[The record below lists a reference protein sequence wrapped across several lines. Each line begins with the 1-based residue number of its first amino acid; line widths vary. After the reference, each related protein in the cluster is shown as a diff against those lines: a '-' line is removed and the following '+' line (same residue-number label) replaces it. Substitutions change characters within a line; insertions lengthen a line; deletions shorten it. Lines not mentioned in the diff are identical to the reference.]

1 MSAVISRI
9 PLRCLA
15 CGNASSFRI
24 QVGHELIQP
33 ISTACPTCFTPIRL
47 QLRLNNPP
55 MVDVDFTENC
65 EASAD
70 EGTVVNVG
78 SGFVIS
84 RQHLHE
90 EAYFPIADLPKLT
103 DLEQEI
109 LEVQRPPNAE
119 GRLMVD
125 LAVLLGGLPRAHERW
140 RLLRNAYRFFRTDQ
154 QDRMVSQL
162 VALFGEE
169 ARLPEATMDGA
180 IVSFVVRF
188 LEPTGAVKLKRAL
201 DEIARVRGTNEP
213 EFRRLANEFAPMRWD
228 RIDEYMDVIDHFF
241 RAYEEFNQVLMYVRR
256 EVAMPPD
263 PYATSTDFERT
274 RMFYG
279 EAFEVMGSHLDFLAA
294 VNNIASGRPFDQL
307 AQISLQRFRVS
318 DKGRRAETIAQN
330 AELTWLTAEYNNRL
344 RNASHHRW
352 LRLNPDRSQLS
363 YRDGGDGGL
372 VSLSYAEY
380 LHHCC
385 AITVQLMLLAAI
397 EILSN

>member
-1 MSAVISRI
+1 MISRI

-15 CGNASSFRI
+15 CSNASSFRV
-24 QVGHELIQP
+24 QVGHELAQP
-33 ISTACPTCFTPIRL
+33 VSTVCPACFTPIRL
-47 QLRLNNPP
+47 QLRLDNPP
-55 MVDVDFTENC
+55 VVGVDFIENC

-70 EGTVVNVG
+70 EGVVVNVG

-84 RQHLHE
+84 RQRVHE
-90 EAYFPIADLPKLT
+90 EAYFPSMDLPKPT
-103 DLEQEI
+103 ELELEI
-109 LEVQRPPNAE
+109 LETQRPPDAE
-119 GRLMVD
+119 GPLMVD
-125 LAVLLGGLPRAHERW
+125 LAVLLGGLPRAHESW

-162 VALFGEE
+162 VELFGED
-169 ARLPEATMDGA
+169 ARQPEATIDGA
-180 IVSFVVRF
+180 IVSFFVRF
-188 LEPTGAVKLKRAL
+188 LAPTGAAKLKRVL
-201 DEIARVRGTNEP
+201 DEVARVRGGNEP
-213 EFRRLANEFAPMRWD
+213 EFRQLTVEFSASRWD
-228 RIDEYMDVIDHFF
+228 RLDEYVDVIDHFF

-307 AQISLQRFRVS
+307 AQISLQRFRGS
-318 DKGRRAETIAQN
+318 DKGRRADTIAPN
-330 AELTWLTAEYNNRL
+330 AELTWLTTEYDNRL

-352 LRLNPDRSQLS
+352 LRLSPDRSQLS
-363 YRDGGDGGL
+363 YRNGGDGAL
-372 VSLSYAEY
+372 VTLSYAEY
-380 LHHCC
+380 LHRCC
-385 AITVQLMLLAAI
+385 AITAQLMLLASI